1 MDILP
6 IAQRGLHRAQ
16 GELEKSAQNIAGAG
30 LPQAQP
36 PPEDSLN
43 LSDRMASLLQARND
57 IEASLNLAHVGD
69 ELSRK
74 TLSLLA

>member
-43 LSDRMASLLQARND
+43 LSDQMVSLLQARND
-57 IEASLNLAHVGD
+57 VDASLKVAHVGD

-74 TLSLLA
+74 TLNLLA